1 MPLELV
7 LRVETRRK
15 AAIIGVLFT
24 MHVPSMIQTKSL
36 TLAGVEMSLWD
47 GRVLCMWSDDGYT
60 QQNEYPGSVI
70 WDESSLGVWL
80 YGHSG
85 LNKGDRK
92 LWSTPS

>member
-24 MHVPSMIQTKSL
+24 MHVPSMIRSKSL

-60 QQNEYPGSVI
+60 QQNGYPYGVC
-70 WDESSLGVWL
+70 DLGRTFTWNLVVW
-80 YGHSG
+80 
-85 LNKGDRK
+85 
-92 LWSTPS
+92 TPRAEQR